1 MLIISIFN
9 DMSQA
14 SWASAKD
21 ILDKQSESESQAPQQ
36 QKKGTTLKVPMISS
50 SQAQTQEQKV
60 DF

>member
-21 ILDKQSESESQAPQQ
+21 ILDKQSESESQATQQ